1 MPTDGTAAAV
11 SVIVPAYNSA
21 AELGECLRAIGAA
34 TEAPDEVIVVDDAS
48 TDDTAAVAA
57 AAGARVIRAEAN
69 GGPAAARNRGAAAAR
84 GNVLLFIDSDVAI
97 APDVVARVRRTLAA
111 DAEIAAMFGSYDAQP
126 RAGGVVSRWRNLL
139 HHYVHQHGAREA
151 FTFWAGCGAVRKAA
165 FDAVGGFDPRPAWH
179 FIEDIELGH
188 RLRRAGFRIV
198 LEKAMQATHLKR
210 WTLAGMV
217 RTDLLHR
224 AAPWT
229 RLLRRS
235 GAMPADLNLS
245 VGQRLS
251 VALLALALLCVPLA
265 WRWPFLAAVA
275 SAAFAVLIVINR
287 ALYAFLYRQRGL
299 AFALACIPLH
309 AVYFLC
315 SGAGFVYGTLTPP
328 EHDPDLR

>member
-1 MPTDGTAAAV
+1 MPTDEVAAAV
-11 SVIVPAYNSA
+11 SIIVPAYNSA
-21 AELGECLRAIGAA
+21 ADLGECLRAIAAA
-34 TEAPDEVIVVDDAS
+34 TEGPREVIVVDDAS
-48 TDDTAAVAA
+48 ADDTAAVAA
-57 AAGARVIRAEAN
+57 AAGARVIRCDVN
-69 GGPAAARNRGAAAAR
+69 GGPASARNRGAAAAR
-84 GNVLLFIDSDVAI
+84 GEVLLFIDSDVAI
-97 APDVVARVRRTLAA
+97 APDVIARVRRALAA
-111 DAEIAAMFGSYDAQP
+111 DPDVAAVFGSYDATP
-126 RAGGVVSRWRNLL
+126 RARGVVSRWRNLL

-210 WTLAGMV
+210 WTLEGMI
-217 RTDLLHR
+217 RTDLLYR

-235 GAMPADLNLS
+235 GAMPADLNLGL
-245 VGQRLS
+245 GQRLS
-251 VALLALALLCVPLA
+251 VALLGVALLAVPLA
-265 WRWPFLAAVA
+265 WRWPAMAAVA
-275 SAAFAVLIVINR
+275 VAAFAILIAINR

-299 AFALACIPLH
+299 AFALVCIPLH

-328 EHDPDLR
+328 EHEPDLR